1 MNPDAARQLAVD
13 LAEKVVERMAP
24 DELPGF
30 DTQAEAWFE
39 DPERARRGDW
49 TRSDPLG
56 LGLEAELLNNTP
68 LALFVVQHVV
78 SAGTSILF
86 AAAGRKA
93 GRRLFKKRRDHAAET
108 AENIAEPFD
117 GSALVKAY
125 RDDFSRIRELALDAA
140 KEFGA
145 DPTQAELVAEIL
157 VAVLKERHR
166 EQPPEVSA

>member
-1 MNPDAARQLAVD
+1 MTSDAARQLAVD

-30 DTQAEAWFE
+30 DTQAEAWFV
-39 DPERARRGDW
+39 DPKRARRGDW

-78 SAGTSILF
+78 SAGTGILF
-86 AAAGRKA
+86 AAVGRKA
-93 GRRLFKKRRDHAAET
+93 GQRLFKKRRGNAPEV
-108 AENIAEPFD
+108 AENIAEPLD
-117 GSALVKAY
+117 KSTLVKAY
-125 RDDFSRIRELALDAA
+125 DEDFSRIREIALDAA

-145 DPTQAELVAEIL
+145 ELNQAELVAEVL
-157 VAVLKERHR
+157 VAVLEEWHR
-166 EQPPEVSA
+166 EQAPEASA